1 MDEEEGKESSM
12 MEIVNAEYREIEN
25 LDEKST
31 EELTAKTNTLYQQ
44 MQLIGAV
51 GIQMAADA
59 GRCLTKIKERI
70 GHGNWGDWCKRNL
83 EFSER
88 KAQNMMKLAAEMHE
102 KNGIFSNP
110 QTFAD
115 IEISKVYALLAA
127 PEEVQKAVLNDPKME
142 EASVREFQDEIKRL
156 KAELAA
162 ERAKEQV
169 DTSAE
174 ELAAA
179 EQKIEELSAQVKILQ
194 EGKSEAEWEQ
204 EVQDLKQKIDAEA
217 QKAKD
222 AARKLKEAKAAA
234 AAEAEKAAEV
244 AAEKAKE
251 DARVEAKAEVEKETA
266 KLAGE
271 VSAARAEI
279 EKLNKKLENSTAA
292 EIVEFKVKADQL
304 QKDFKACMKCIEDM
318 YGKDLGQASR
328 MAAALKQV
336 MQAMITEAENAES

>member
-1 MDEEEGKESSM
+1 
-12 MEIVNAEYREIEN
+12 MEIINAEYREIVD

-31 EELTAKTNTLYQQ
+31 EELTEKANTLYQQ
-44 MQLIGAV
+44 MQMIGAV

-127 PEEVQKAVLNDPKME
+127 PEEVQKAVLDDPKME

-179 EQKIEELSAQVKILQ
+179 EQKIKELSAQVKILQ
-194 EGKSEAEWEQ
+194 EGKTKAEWER
-204 EVQDLKQKIDAEA
+204 EVEDLQKKIEAEA
-217 QKAKD
+217 QKAKE

-234 AAEAEKAAEV
+234 ADEAEKAAAA

-251 DARVEAKAEVEKETA
+251 DAKAEAKAEVEKETA

-271 VSAARAEI
+271 ISAAKAEI

-304 QKDFKACMKCIEDM
+304 QKDFQGCMKCIEDM

>member
-1 MDEEEGKESSM
+1 MDEEERKESSM

-25 LDEKST
+25 LGDKST
-31 EELTAKTNTLYQQ
+31 EELTVKTNTLYQQ
-44 MQLIGAV
+44 MQMIGAM
-51 GIQMAADA
+51 GIQVAAEA
-59 GRCLTKIKERI
+59 GRCLAIIKERV

-156 KAELAA
+156 KAELAT
-162 ERAKEQV
+162 ERAKEQA
-169 DTSAE
+169 DNSEAE
-174 ELAAA
+174 LEAA
-179 EQKIEELSAQVKILQ
+179 EKKIEELYALVKILQ
-194 EGKSEAEWEQ
+194 EGKSKEEWER
-204 EVQDLKQKIDAEA
+204 EVEALQKKIDAEA

-222 AARKLKEAKAAA
+222 AAKKL
-234 AAEAEKAAEV
+234 
-244 AAEKAKE
+244 KE
-251 DARVEAKAEVEKETA
+251 DARAEAKAEVEKETA

-279 EKLNKKLENSTAA
+279 EKLNKKLENSTAT

-304 QKDFKACMKCIEDM
+304 QKDFQACMKCIEDM
-318 YGKDLGQASR
+318 YGKDLGQASK

-336 MQAMITEAENAES
+336 MQAMIREAEDAES

>member
-1 MDEEEGKESSM
+1 
-12 MEIVNAEYREIEN
+12 MEIINAEYREIVD

-31 EELTAKTNTLYQQ
+31 EELTEKANTLYQQ

-127 PEEVQKAVLNDPKME
+127 PEEVQKAVLDDPKME

-179 EQKIEELSAQVKILQ
+179 EQKIKELSAQVKILQ

-217 QKAKD
+217 QKAKE

-251 DARVEAKAEVEKETA
+251 DARAEAKAEVEKETA

-271 VSAARAEI
+271 VSAAKAEI

-304 QKDFKACMKCIEDM
+304 QKDFQGCMKCIEDM

-336 MQAMITEAENAES
+336 MQAMITEAEDAES

>member
-279 EKLNKKLENSTAA
+279 EKLNTKLETSTAA
-292 EIVEFKVKADQL
+292 EIGEFKVKADQL
-304 QKDFKACMKCIEDM
+304 QKDFRGCMKCIEDM

>member
-1 MDEEEGKESSM
+1 MDEEERKESSM

-25 LDEKST
+25 LDSKST

-44 MQLIGAV
+44 MQMIGAM
-51 GIQMAADA
+51 GIQVAAEA
-59 GRCLTKIKERI
+59 GRCLTVIKERV
-70 GHGNWGDWCKRNL
+70 GHGNWEDWCKMNL
-83 EFSER
+83 QFSER
-88 KAQNMMKLAAEMHE
+88 KARRMMKLASEME
-102 KNGIFSNP
+102 NP
-110 QTFAD
+110 ESVFANRTTLSD
-115 IEISKVYALLAA
+115 IEISKIYALLAA
-127 PEEVQKAVLNDPKME
+127 PEEVQKAVLDDPKME

-162 ERAKEQV
+162 ERAKEEV
-169 DTSAE
+169 DNSAE

-194 EGKSEAEWEQ
+194 EGKTKAEWER
-204 EVQDLKQKIDAEA
+204 EVEDLQKKIEAEA
-217 QKAKD
+217 QKAKE

-251 DARVEAKAEVEKETA
+251 DARAEAKAEVEKETA

-304 QKDFKACMKCIEDM
+304 QKDFQGCMKCIEDM

>member
-304 QKDFKACMKCIEDM
+304 QKDFRGCMKCIEDM

-336 MQAMITEAENAES
+336 MQAMITEAENADS

>member
-127 PEEVQKAVLNDPKME
+127 PGEVQKAVLNDPKME

-304 QKDFKACMKCIEDM
+304 QKDFRGCMKCIEDM

>member
-304 QKDFKACMKCIEDM
+304 QKDFRGCMKCIEDM

-336 MQAMITEAENAES
+336 MQAMIKEAEDAES

>member
-1 MDEEEGKESSM
+1 
-12 MEIVNAEYREIEN
+12 MEIINAEYREIVD

-31 EELTAKTNTLYQQ
+31 EELTEKANTLYQQ

-127 PEEVQKAVLNDPKME
+127 PEEVQKAVLDDPKME

-162 ERAKEQV
+162 ERAKEQA

-194 EGKSEAEWEQ
+194 EGKSDAEWEQ

-217 QKAKD
+217 QKAKE

-251 DARVEAKAEVEKETA
+251 DARAEAKAEVEKETA

-304 QKDFKACMKCIEDM
+304 QKDFRGCMKCIEDM
-318 YGKDLGQASR
+318 YGKDLGQASK

-336 MQAMITEAENAES
+336 MQAMIKEAEDAES

>member
-1 MDEEEGKESSM
+1 MDEEERKESSM

-31 EELTAKTNTLYQQ
+31 EELAAKTNTLYQQ
-44 MQLIGAV
+44 MQMIGAM
-51 GIQMAADA
+51 GIQVAAEA
-59 GRCLTKIKERI
+59 GRCLTVIKERV
-70 GHGNWGDWCKRNL
+70 GHGNWEDWCKMNL
-83 EFSER
+83 QFSER
-88 KAQNMMKLAAEMHE
+88 KARRMMKLASEME
-102 KNGIFSNP
+102 NP
-110 QTFAD
+110 ESVFANRTTLSD
-115 IEISKVYALLAA
+115 IEISKVYALL
-127 PEEVQKAVLNDPKME
+127 
-142 EASVREFQDEIKRL
+142 
-156 KAELAA
+156 ELAA

-169 DTSAE
+169 DTSVE

-194 EGKSEAEWEQ
+194 EGKSKEEWEQ
-204 EVQDLKQKIDAEA
+204 EVEDLQKRIETEA

-234 AAEAEKAAEV
+234 ADEAEKAAAA

-251 DARVEAKAEVEKETA
+251 DARAEAKAEVEKETA

-304 QKDFKACMKCIEDM
+304 QKDFRGCMKCIEDM
-318 YGKDLGQASR
+318 YGKDLGQASK

-336 MQAMITEAENAES
+336 MQAMIKEAEDAES

>member
-1 MDEEEGKESSM
+1 
-12 MEIVNAEYREIEN
+12 MEIINAEYREIVD

-31 EELTAKTNTLYQQ
+31 EELTEKANTLYQQ

-127 PEEVQKAVLNDPKME
+127 PEEVQKAVLDDPKME

-179 EQKIEELSAQVKILQ
+179 EQKIKELSAQVKILQ
-194 EGKSEAEWEQ
+194 EGKTKAEWER
-204 EVQDLKQKIDAEA
+204 EVEDLQKKIEAEA
-217 QKAKD
+217 QKVKD
-222 AARKLKEAKAAA
+222 AAKKLKEAKAAA
-234 AAEAEKAAEV
+234 AAEAEKAAE
-244 AAEKAKE
+244 ARRRKGERGRESRSQSSRSKKRPQSSPAKSQPH
-251 DARVEAKAEVEKETA
+251 V
-266 KLAGE
+266 
-271 VSAARAEI
+271 
-279 EKLNKKLENSTAA
+279 
-292 EIVEFKVKADQL
+292 
-304 QKDFKACMKCIEDM
+304 
-318 YGKDLGQASR
+318 
-328 MAAALKQV
+328 LKSK
-336 MQAMITEAENAES
+336 N